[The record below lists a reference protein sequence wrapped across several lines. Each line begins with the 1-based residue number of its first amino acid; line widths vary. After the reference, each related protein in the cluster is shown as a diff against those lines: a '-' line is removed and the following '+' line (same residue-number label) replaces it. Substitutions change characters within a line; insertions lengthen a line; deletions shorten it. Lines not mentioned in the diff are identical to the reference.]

1 MATHFTKSDGAA
13 PVTSNLNDPAYLK
26 IRNLI
31 YSVSGIYHPQ
41 NKMYLLAERC
51 ARRMSALTCRTAS
64 SYLDI
69 LNSPLRREEEMRL
82 LFNEITI
89 GETCMFRSMPQHD
102 ALRRIILP
110 QIAETKRQRGMQ
122 NLHIWSAGCSTGEEP
137 YSLAMSLLEES
148 AGLLKGWKLQITA
161 TDLNERSLEF
171 AKAGVY
177 GEYALRS
184 TTNHY
189 KHRYMR
195 PEAGGFRVKDEVKSI
210 VNFSRLN
217 LQDQVKMLFM
227 KGMDII
233 FCCNVLIYFD
243 AASKTNVIHHFYS
256 ALMAGGYLLLGTSES
271 LLQIP
276 SEFRLIHFPGATAY
290 GKPAAPHPGG
300 LK

>member
-1 MATHFTKSDGAA
+1 HFTKSEGAA
-13 PVTSNLNDPAYLK
+13 PATSNIHDPAYLK
-26 IRNLI
+26 IRDLI
-31 YSVSGIYHPQ
+31 YSISGIYHPQ

-51 ARRMSALTCRTAS
+51 GRRMSALACRTAS

-69 LNSPLRREEEMRL
+69 LNSPLRREEEMHL

-89 GETCMFRSMPQHD
+89 GETCMFRSIPQHD

-110 QIAETKRQRGMQ
+110 QIIETKRQRGAQ
-122 NLHIWSAGCSTGEEP
+122 DLHIWSAGCSTGEEP

-148 AGLLKGWKLQITA
+148 AGLLKGWKLEITA

-177 GEYALRS
+177 GEYALRF
-184 TTNHY
+184 TTDHFKN
-189 KHRYMR
+189 RYMR
-195 PEAGGFRVKDEVKSI
+195 PEAGGFRVKEEVKSI

-217 LQDQVKMLFM
+217 LQDEVKMLFM
-227 KGMDII
+227 KGMDVI

-243 AASKTNVIHHFYS
+243 AASKTNAIHHFYS
-256 ALMAGGYLLLGTSES
+256 TLLSGGYLLLGTSES

-276 SEFRLIHFPGATAY
+276 SEFRLIHYPGATAY
-290 GKPAAPHPGG
+290 GKHAAPRPGG

>member
-1 MATHFTKSDGAA
+1 MAIQVTKSEG
-13 PVTSNLNDPAYLK
+13 PPPPKTNPQDPAYLK
-26 IRNLI
+26 IRDLI

-51 ARRMSALTCRTAS
+51 GRRISALACRTAS

-69 LNSPLRREEEMRL
+69 LNSPLRREEELRM

-89 GETCMFRSMPQHD
+89 GETCMFRSVPQHD

-110 QIAETKRQRGMQ
+110 QIIETKRHRGEQ
-122 NLHIWSAGCSTGEEP
+122 DLHIWSAGCSTGEEP

-148 AGLLKGWKLQITA
+148 AGPLKGWKLEITA
-161 TDLNERSLEF
+161 TDINERSLEI
-171 AKAGVY
+171 AKGGVY
-177 GEYALRS
+177 GEYALRA
-184 TTNHY
+184 TTDHY
-189 KHRYMR
+189 KHRYMQA
-195 PEAGGFRVKDEVKSI
+195 EAGGLRVKDEVKSI
-210 VNFSRLN
+210 VKFSRLN

-227 KGMDII
+227 KGMDVI

-256 ALMAGGYLLLGTSES
+256 SLPAGGYLLLGTSES

-276 SEFRLIHFPGATAY
+276 SNFRLIHFPGATAY
-290 GKPAAPHPGG
+290 GKPAEPVPGG